1 LLVQQWDFNIRRSLA
16 GVSLPKCAGDHMDD
30 EEQEDKE
37 KRAQTET
44 RHNGNG
50 SLFIHFLGLPYPG
63 FVYA

>member
-1 LLVQQWDFNIRRSLA
+1 
-16 GVSLPKCAGDHMDD
+16 MDD